1 MAGQSLE
8 FTISASD
15 QASKVVTSV
24 QGKIQNFGKDVGKSI
39 AGVLGPM
46 ALVGFAVSKV
56 TEYLAEMEKKAKEA
70 FDFGAGL
77 SNAAD
82 KLGVTVEQFQQI
94 NNAAEM
100 TGSSVDEVGKAFL
113 LAAKRL
119 EEARSGN
126 QDAIDG
132 LGALGIGVEDLSKTK
147 PEDVLARLAGAMAA
161 GKDPTEAMA
170 ISMAALGN
178 SAKELQKV
186 LAKGFDIK
194 GAMVDT
200 EGLTEGEAA
209 FLRETEKKKR
219 AKQNREK
226 VSKAKEETA
235 REFLENDPEGKKI
248 LEAVRIDAGRIIASA
263 SGGFGGPVNVS
274 ASKAAESKG
283 VQDQV
288 VAALARREEEKRRRE
303 EGIATNPANVQAAKD
318 LVELDEKRKKAE
330 KEKADAEKAAGIT
343 PKEAKPGKDQ
353 TQFPGELSRAINV
366 SSLRE
371 IGGGMAGEVAVSEEQ
386 YRQNQ
391 LDLLRKA
398 VEHLAN
404 LDASKSGFDF
414 TKARD
419 VAPYNPI
426 KNIA

>member
-24 QGKIQNFGKDVGKSI
+24 QNKINNFGKDVGKSI

-56 TEYLAEMEKKAKEA
+56 TEYLGELEKKAKEA

-200 EGLTEGEAA
+200 EGLTQEEADILRESEKRKREQANKEKVVLAREAA
-209 FLRETEKKKR
+209 RRQFLETEEGK
-219 AKQNREK
+219 AFNI
-226 VSKAKEETA
+226 SKAT
-235 REFLENDPEGKKI
+235 RGF
-248 LEAVRIDAGRIIASA
+248 A
-263 SGGFGGPVNVS
+263 SGGGGSSLQGATPEQLD
-274 ASKAAESKG
+274 AEIK
-283 VQDQV
+283 
-288 VAALARREEEKRRRE
+288 RRGEERKRLEEEKRNA
-303 EGIATNPANVQAAKD
+303 IATNPANVQAAA
-318 LVELDEKRKKAE
+318 KAL
-330 KEKADAEKAAGIT
+330 EKAAADVAKAEEEKKK
-343 PKEAKPGKDQ
+343 PEKERVERVAKGAKVG
-353 TQFPGELSRAINV
+353 TQSEGELGSIAIKSAPLMV

-371 IGGGMAGEVAVSEEQ
+371 IGGGMAGEKIAEQ
-386 YRQNQ
+386 I
-391 LDLLRKA
+391 DLQTIQVDLTRSMLT
-398 VEHLAN
+398 ELQTLN
-404 LDASKSGFDF
+404 NKSRDTVDF
-414 TKARD
+414 TKL
-419 VAPYNPI
+419 PI
-426 KNIA
+426 QGGVSNFTKTLA